1 MNHDQ
6 NDVQGWLLRMTI
18 DGVRV
23 AALSPNDQIRYFS
36 VCALQALLENV
47 ADPLEQ
53 LLQGDVSRVLTPV
66 QLSEVSRL
74 VGCLDACS
82 VSVHIGDDRPV
93 DVILTDP
100 CWSRA
105 RAIANE
111 ILDKH
116 GWRGIPL
123 PEGTPGVN
131 DGD

>member
-1 MNHDQ
+1 MTTNP
-6 NDVQGWLLRMTI
+6 NDVQDWHLRNAI

-23 AALSPNDQIRYFS
+23 AALSPNDQVRYFS

-53 LLQGDVSRVLTPV
+53 LLHGDVSRVLTPV
-66 QLSEVSRL
+66 QLSDISCL

-82 VSVHIGDDRPV
+82 VSVHIDDDRPV
-93 DVILTDP
+93 DVVLTDP

-116 GWRGIPL
+116 GWRGIPH
-123 PEGTPGVN
+123 PEGTPDAK
-131 DGD
+131 DGG

>member
-23 AALSPNDQIRYFS
+23 AALSPSDQIRYFS

-47 ADPLEQ
+47 ADPLER

-66 QLSEVSRL
+66 QLSDISCL

-105 RAIANE
+105 RTIANE

-116 GWRGIPL
+116 GWRGIPH
-123 PEGTPGVN
+123 PEGTPYVN
-131 DGD
+131 DSD